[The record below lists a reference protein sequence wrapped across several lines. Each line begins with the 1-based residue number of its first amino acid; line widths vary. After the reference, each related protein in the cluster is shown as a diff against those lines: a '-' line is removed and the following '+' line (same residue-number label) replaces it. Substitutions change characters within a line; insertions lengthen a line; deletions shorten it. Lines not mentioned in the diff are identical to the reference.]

1 MQDLLHQIVGS
12 KQTYRKFMDFVPLE
26 LWKLIFSLLS
36 ATCSNTQA
44 VGSSL
49 AILVAT
55 WPSFR
60 NVENVYPSR
69 RIARLR

>member
-1 MQDLLHQIVGS
+1 
-12 KQTYRKFMDFVPLE
+12 MDFVPLE